1 MAEIIDLNINIGA
14 NTTDFESSLQKA
26 QNLLKQFEAALKKAT
41 NVGEINYLNG
51 QIKNLNAT
59 IATLGQQMNKVGRP
73 AGDATNAL
81 TNLSRVAQDA
91 PYGFIGIANNLNP
104 LLESFQRLQKE
115 SGSSALAFKAMAA
128 GLVGPAGIGL
138 ALGVV
143 SSLAVTFGKDIA
155 AFFKGPTEKLKEFR
169 AELAKISQ
177 DLYKV
182 VGEAQANRTIGLNLV
197 SVIAGGSA
205 GQQEEALKKLKVL
218 YKDSKDIQALKIGAD
233 NAYMTH
239 LVNMA
244 SKQEEYNSKEKNS
257 SQALNLIYENQK
269 KIIAERD
276 QALKNVKGDIVTGG
290 GPGGGASVVTE
301 EQQIQSIKNK
311 YNPILKELEKQI
323 VSAKTKNLELVT
335 ALSTFETTDSKGGTK
350 KDKKDPF
357 SELTKDFEKDLKA
370 QETLRSKSL
379 IDQQTY
385 LDNVYKIY
393 EDYIKKLAEL
403 DTTAAKNKIES
414 LLPKFDKMTF
424 DKNALS
430 IKNGIK
436 DMLDSYQEPKM
447 DVPEDTYA
455 ISQKKLEEARN
466 KYGTFFLG
474 IKEKNA
480 ESNYEKEKEKIEDLN
495 KSYEKYANTIS
506 QTVTGALFGM
516 FDAMEQGASASQ
528 ALGEMFSNLL
538 RQLAE
543 MVIKAAIFSAIMS
556 ALNPASAGQGGLS
569 FLGNFTKLLGLADGG
584 IATGP
589 TLAMIGEGSESEA
602 VLPLSKLGNIMQGS
616 FNAGSMNG
624 NSMGQNGQF
633 VLRGQ
638 DLVLAMQR
646 SNSSLNI
653 IRG

>member
-1 MAEIIDLNINIGA
+1 
-14 NTTDFESSLQKA
+14 
-26 QNLLKQFEAALKKAT
+26 
-41 NVGEINYLNG
+41 
-51 QIKNLNAT
+51 
-59 IATLGQQMNKVGRP
+59 
-73 AGDATNAL
+73 
-81 TNLSRVAQDA
+81 
-91 PYGFIGIANNLNP
+91 
-104 LLESFQRLQKE
+104 
-115 SGSSALAFKAMAA
+115 
-128 GLVGPAGIGL
+128 
-138 ALGVV
+138 
-143 SSLAVTFGKDIA
+143 
-155 AFFKGPTEKLKEFR
+155 
-169 AELAKISQ
+169 
-177 DLYKV
+177 
-182 VGEAQANRTIGLNLV
+182 
-197 SVIAGGSA
+197 
-205 GQQEEALKKLKVL
+205 
-218 YKDSKDIQALKIGAD
+218 
-233 NAYMTH
+233 
-239 LVNMA
+239 
-244 SKQEEYNSKEKNS
+244 
-257 SQALNLIYENQK
+257 LI
-269 KIIAERD
+269 
-276 QALKNVKGDIVTGG
+276 
-290 GPGGGASVVTE
+290 
-301 EQQIQSIKNK
+301 
-311 YNPILKELEKQI
+311 
-323 VSAKTKNLELVT
+323 
-335 ALSTFETTDSKGGTK
+335 
-350 KDKKDPF
+350 
-357 SELTKDFEKDLKA
+357 KA
-370 QETLRSKSL
+370 QETLRSKSI
-379 IDQQTY
+379 IDQKTY

-393 EDYIKKLAEL
+393 EDYINKLAEL
-403 DTTAAKNKIES
+403 DTTAAKNKIEN

-424 DKNALS
+424 DKNALI

-436 DMLDSYQEPKM
+436 NMLESYQEPKM

-466 KYGTFFLG
+466 KYETFFLG

>member
-59 IATLGQQMNKVGRP
+59 IANLGQQMNKVGRP

-115 SGSSALAFKAMAA
+115 TGSTTGALKSMASGLIGA
-128 GLVGPAGIGL
+128 GGIGL

-143 SSLAVTFGKDIA
+143 SSLAVVYSKEIA
-155 AFFKGPTEKLKEFR
+155 AFFKGPTEKLEKFR
-169 AELAKISQ
+169 EELNKLNQDIIKI
-177 DLYKV
+177 
-182 VGEAQANRTIGLNLV
+182 VGEAQSNRTIGLNLV
-197 SVIAGGSA
+197 SIISGGNPTQQQEALKRLQSLYSDNKAIKEATIKTDKAYLVHLINVASIQEAAAGKEKNTQQILASAYAERRKIEAQRNVDLSKVTASGGSA
-205 GQQEEALKKLKVL
+205 
-218 YKDSKDIQALKIGAD
+218 
-233 NAYMTH
+233 
-239 LVNMA
+239 
-244 SKQEEYNSKEKNS
+244 EYNKKKADKERAAINK
-257 SQALNLIYENQK
+257 QYDILINDLDSTITK
-269 KIIAERD
+269 
-276 QALKNVKGDIVTGG
+276 
-290 GPGGGASVVTE
+290 
-301 EQQIQSIKNK
+301 
-311 YNPILKELEKQI
+311 
-323 VSAKTKNLELVT
+323 AKTKNLELLNTLTNV
-335 ALSTFETTDSKGGTK
+335 ETTDSKGGTK

-455 ISQKKLEEARN
+455 ISQKKLEESRN

>member
-1 MAEIIDLNINIGA
+1 MAELLDLNINIGA
-14 NTTDFESSLQKA
+14 NVTDLQSQLQKA
-26 QNLLKQFEAALKKAT
+26 QNLLRQFEAALKKAT
-41 NVGEINYLNG
+41 NVGEINYLNN

-59 IATLGQQMNKVGRP
+59 IGALGQQMNKVGRP
-73 AGDATNAL
+73 AGDATNSL
-81 TNLSRVAQDA
+81 MNLSRVAQDA

-115 SGSSALAFKAMAA
+115 TGSTTGALKSMAA
-128 GLVGPAGIGL
+128 GLVGAGGIGL

-143 SSLAVTFGKDIA
+143 SSLVVVYSKEIA
-155 AFFKGPTEKLKEFR
+155 AFFKGPTEKLAKFR
-169 AELAKISQ
+169 EELNKLNQDIYKI
-177 DLYKV
+177 

-197 SVIAGGSA
+197 SIIAGGNPTQQQEALKRLQSLYSDNKAIKEATIKTDKAYLIHLINVASIQEAAAGKEKNTQQVLSAAYDERRKIEAQRNADLAKVKTEFGGSA
-205 GQQEEALKKLKVL
+205 GYNKKKADTERESINKQYDILIADL
-218 YKDSKDIQALKIGAD
+218 DSTITK
-233 NAYMTH
+233 
-239 LVNMA
+239 
-244 SKQEEYNSKEKNS
+244 
-257 SQALNLIYENQK
+257 
-269 KIIAERD
+269 
-276 QALKNVKGDIVTGG
+276 
-290 GPGGGASVVTE
+290 
-301 EQQIQSIKNK
+301 
-311 YNPILKELEKQI
+311 
-323 VSAKTKNLELVT
+323 AKTKNLELLNTLTNV
-335 ALSTFETTDSKGGTK
+335 ETPDSKGGTK

-370 QETLRSKSL
+370 QETLRSKSI
-379 IDQQTY
+379 IDQKTY

-393 EDYIKKLAEL
+393 EDYINKLAEL
-403 DTTAAKNKIES
+403 DTTAAKNKIEN

-424 DKNALS
+424 DKNALI

-436 DMLDSYQEPKM
+436 NMLESYQEPKM

-455 ISQKKLEEARN
+455 ISQKELEEARN
-466 KYGTFFLG
+466 KYETFFLG